1 MRVND
6 RNTWGPAES
15 NQAAEAQRLDRGDAA
30 RTAGAEANGDRVEFS
45 SSLGRLS
52 RVIAAAG
59 EQHSARVQALANAY
73 QSGKYQPDSLGT
85 ARGMIA
91 EALAAERP

>member
-15 NQAAEAQRLDRGDAA
+15 SQAAEAQRLDRGDPARAA
-30 RTAGAEANGDRVEFS
+30 GGDSSGDRVEFS

-59 EQHSARVQALANAY
+59 EQHSARVQALASAY

-91 EALAAERP
+91 EAVASERP